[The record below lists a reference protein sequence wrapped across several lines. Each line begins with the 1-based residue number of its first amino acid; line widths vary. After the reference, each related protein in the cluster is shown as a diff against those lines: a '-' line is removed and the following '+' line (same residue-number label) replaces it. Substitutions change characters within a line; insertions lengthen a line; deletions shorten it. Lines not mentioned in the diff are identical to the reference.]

1 MQCPRCQ
8 GTMVV
13 DHFVDLATSGE
24 IWMPGWRCLM
34 CGEVIDPLILKN
46 RQMSPLGTSTS
57 REHSRP
63 HPSMP
68 LTVSGRSSRK
78 PVRPS

>member
-34 CGEVIDPLILKN
+34 CGEVIDPLILQN
-46 RQMSPLGTSTS
+46 RLEPPVVPGRPCEKSHPQQPSPLA
-57 REHSRP
+57 
-63 HPSMP
+63 
-68 LTVSGRSSRK
+68 VSGPKPTRTSSH
-78 PVRPS
+78 P

>member
-34 CGEVIDPLILKN
+34 CGEVIDPLILQN
-46 RQMSPLGTSTS
+46 RQSPPVVAGRPCEKS
-57 REHSRP
+57 HP
-63 HPSMP
+63 HPPAP
-68 LTVSGRSSRK
+68 LTMGGSKSSRA
-78 PVRPS
+78 PSKK